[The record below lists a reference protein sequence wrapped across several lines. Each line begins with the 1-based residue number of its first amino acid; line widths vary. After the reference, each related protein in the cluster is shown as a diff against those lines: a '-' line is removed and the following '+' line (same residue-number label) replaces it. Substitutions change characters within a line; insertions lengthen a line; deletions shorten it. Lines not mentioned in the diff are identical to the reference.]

1 MIELEHERRYL
12 NQWGL
17 NQRVLIDGFLPGTW
31 VEFSI
36 VNDGRSGTLTTEA
49 YEECGHVF
57 ANIPNVLLQN
67 FGYLHVYVNPDPR
80 DMAHT
85 PEEKDI
91 KIVRRKKPSYYIY
104 TETPTVSYSSKV
116 DIFWGTEHAGKALV
130 VGDDGYVTAGK
141 KTADDAIASDD
152 EVNDMFDDVFDGEGG
167 STDNEGT
174 GGENTG
180 GEDSGGEN
188 PGGEDPGTETPGD
201 DNTGGEN
208 PDDETNGDNIATDEE
223 VNDMFEDVFG

>member
-1 MIELEHERRYL
+1 MILLEYDRRYL

-17 NQRVLIDGFLPGTW
+17 NQRVQIDNFLPGTW

-36 VNDGRSGTLTTEA
+36 LNGVRNGTLITEA

-57 ANIPNVLLQN
+57 ANIPNVLLQD
-67 FGYLHVYVNPDPR
+67 FGYLHVYVNPAPS

-85 PEEKDI
+85 PEEKDF
-91 KIVRRKKPSYYIY
+91 KICRQPKPSHYIY

-116 DIFWGTEHAGKALV
+116 DLFWGKEYAGKALV

-167 STDNEGT
+167 STGGGTTGDDSTGDSTGDDTT
-174 GGENTG
+174 GGGSTDGGSTG
-180 GEDSGGEN
+180 
-188 PGGEDPGTETPGD
+188 
-201 DNTGGEN
+201 
-208 PDDETNGDNIATDEE
+208 DETNGDNIATDEE